1 MVFESMV
8 IMWDENWV
16 FEGDETALKNHLK
29 SIFCY
34 YVYALCR
41 PTGEPFYIGKGKG
54 SRALHHVGEAK
65 QGPRL
70 FQQNPHKNNIIR
82 KMRRSGDVVHYKLA
96 GIFDDENESL
106 DFEHSLIEHYKRF
119 CDGGCL
125 SNLDPGR
132 GSARGPAP
140 LSRARHGATLSGSPK
155 GNPERATLNR
165 FLQSIGGVESVPIK
179 PLSQIN
185 LQHSVPHPQNRRPTK
200 RSAYAL
206 IASASAHELMLQ
218 AGVTIPRRFIFEGVE
233 GVLENGVCR
242 DILKA
247 NMARLEPANHPRDE
261 RFILGARQIE
271 TVQELYGFERLSDF
285 GLLGS

>member
-1 MVFESMV
+1 MA
-8 IMWDENWV
+8 WDENWI
-16 FEGDETALKNHLK
+16 FEGDETSLKDHLK

-41 PTGEPFYIGKGKG
+41 PDGNPFYIGKGKG
-54 SRALHHVGEAK
+54 LRALHHVSEAK

-70 FQQNPHKNNIIR
+70 FQNNPHKNNIIR

-96 GIFDDENESL
+96 GIFDAEDESL
-106 DFEHSLIEHYKRF
+106 DFEHGLIEHYKRF

-140 LSRARHGATLSGSPK
+140 LSKARHGATLSGSPR
-155 GNPERATLNR
+155 GNPERTVLNK

-179 PLSQIN
+179 PLSQIR
-185 LQHSVPHPQNRRPTK
+185 LQHSVPHTQNRQPTK

-206 IASASAHELMLQ
+206 IASASAHSLALEDVI
-218 AGVTIPRRFIFEGVE
+218 AIPRQFVFEDVE
-233 GVLENGVCR
+233 GILENGVCR
-242 DILKA
+242 DILKSG
-247 NMARLEPANHPRDE
+247 MAHLVPASNPRDE
-261 RFILGARQIE
+261 RFILKAPQVELIKA
-271 TVQELYGFERLSDF
+271 LYGTERLSEF
-285 GLLGS
+285 GLLET